1 MDIPDEKDYI
11 PDEKDYEFI
20 NQRLSNIEQ
29 QINQSNKLKESILSA
44 LSDQNSNLNPQQ
56 IDGVITEVQNQSDN
70 VKQMIEYASKFHYL
84 INNSI

>member
-20 NQRLSNIEQ
+20 NQKLSNIEQ

-56 IDGVITEVQNQSDN
+56 IGGVITEVQNQSDN

-84 INNSI
+84 VNNSI

>member
-1 MDIPDEKDYI
+1 MDI

-20 NQRLSNIEQ
+20 HQKLSNIEQ

-44 LSDQNSNLNPQQ
+44 LSDQNCNLNPQQ
-56 IDGVITEVQNQSDN
+56 IDGVITEVQHQSDN
-70 VKQMIEYASKFHYL
+70 VKKMIEYASKFHYL